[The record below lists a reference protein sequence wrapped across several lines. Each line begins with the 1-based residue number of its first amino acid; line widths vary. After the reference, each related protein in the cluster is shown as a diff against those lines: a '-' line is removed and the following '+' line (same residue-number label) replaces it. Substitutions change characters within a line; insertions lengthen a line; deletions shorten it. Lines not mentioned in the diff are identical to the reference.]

1 MSEID
6 IWQIVSIQLTKDSRQ
21 KLMFKFISTFRLQFL
36 IIATFIGLFILMS
49 QTHTN
54 EGTSRFQSV
63 VQTLTYPLQ
72 ASVNSVASTFKNL
85 WNSYIS
91 LIDVNEENKLLRQQL
106 LDIEEKMNQHIENSV
121 QFLRLRNQLLFAS
134 KKITDK
140 IFAEIIGESAD
151 NNHDIS
157 LINRGSNQLVQR
169 NYIVLRKEGLVGR
182 IQSVSPFQSSV
193 QLITDHR
200 SRVSSLI
207 QRNRIRGLIY
217 GTHKGLEMRQI
228 NQHANIKIGD
238 RVISS
243 GLGGLYPK
251 GLLIGWVKEIRRQEH
266 ELFKTAILD
275 SAVDFNQIEEVFV
288 IVPTKTDS
296 HLFIE

>member
-1 MSEID
+1 
-6 IWQIVSIQLTKDSRQ
+6 
-21 KLMFKFISTFRLQFL
+21 MFKFISTYRLQFL
-36 IIATFIGLFILMS
+36 ILATFIGLFMLMS
-49 QTHTN
+49 QTYSE
-54 EGTSRFQSV
+54 EGSSRFQTV
-63 VQTLTYPLQ
+63 VQTVTYPMQ
-72 ASVNSVASTFKNL
+72 VSVNSVASTFKNI
-85 WNSYIS
+85 WSSYIS
-91 LIDVNEENKLLRQQL
+91 LIDVNEENNRLRQQL
-106 LDIEEKMNQHIENSV
+106 QDMEEKMNQHIENSV
-121 QFLRLRNQLLFAS
+121 QFLRLRDQLLFAS
-134 KKITDK
+134 KKTKEK

-151 NNHDIS
+151 NTHDIS

-169 NYIVLRKEGLVGR
+169 NFIVIRKEGLVGR

-200 SRVSSLI
+200 NRVPALI

-217 GTHKGLEMRQI
+217 GTREGLEMRQI
-228 NQHANIKIGD
+228 NQHAIIKIGD

-251 GLLIGWVKEIRRQEH
+251 GLLIGWVNEIRHQKH

-288 IVPTKTDS
+288 IVPTKSDS
-296 HLFIE
+296 HLFID

>member
-1 MSEID
+1 
-6 IWQIVSIQLTKDSRQ
+6 
-21 KLMFKFISTFRLQFL
+21 MFKFISTFRLQFL

-91 LIDVNEENKLLRQQL
+91 LIDVNEENKLLREQL

-251 GLLIGWVKEIRRQEH
+251 GLLIGWVRKIRRQEH

>member
-1 MSEID
+1 
-6 IWQIVSIQLTKDSRQ
+6 
-21 KLMFKFISTFRLQFL
+21 MFKFISTFRLQFL
-36 IIATFIGLFILMS
+36 IIATFIGLFMLMS
-49 QTHTN
+49 ETHTN

-121 QFLRLRNQLLFAS
+121 QFLRLRDQLLFAS
-134 KKITDK
+134 KKLTEK

-169 NYIVLRKEGLVGR
+169 NYVVLRKEGLVGR

-193 QLITDHR
+193 QLIKDHR
-200 SRVSSLI
+200 SRVPALI

-217 GTHKGLEMRQI
+217 GTHEGLEMRQI

-251 GLLIGWVKEIRRQEH
+251 GLLIGWVKEIQHQKH
-266 ELFKTAILD
+266 ELFKTAIVD

-288 IVPTKTDS
+288 IVPSKTDS
-296 HLFIE
+296 HLFID

>member
-1 MSEID
+1 
-6 IWQIVSIQLTKDSRQ
+6 
-21 KLMFKFISTFRLQFL
+21 MFKFISTFRLQFL
-36 IIATFIGLFILMS
+36 IIATFIVLFMLMS
-49 QTHTN
+49 ESHTN

-251 GLLIGWVKEIRRQEH
+251 GLLIGWVKEIRRQKH

>member
-1 MSEID
+1 
-6 IWQIVSIQLTKDSRQ
+6 
-21 KLMFKFISTFRLQFL
+21 MFKFISTFRLQFL
-36 IIATFIGLFILMS
+36 IIATFIGLFMLMS

-134 KKITDK
+134 KKITEK

-251 GLLIGWVKEIRRQEH
+251 GLLIGWVKEIRHQKH

>member
-1 MSEID
+1 
-6 IWQIVSIQLTKDSRQ
+6 
-21 KLMFKFISTFRLQFL
+21 MFKFISTFRLQFL
-36 IIATFIGLFILMS
+36 IIATFIGLFMLMS
-49 QTHTN
+49 ETHSN

-72 ASVNSVASTFKNL
+72 ASVNSIASTFKNL
-85 WNSYIS
+85 WYSYIS

-106 LDIEEKMNQHIENSV
+106 LDMEEKMNQHIENSV

-134 KKITDK
+134 KKITEK

-169 NYIVLRKEGLVGR
+169 NYVVLRKEGLVGR

-200 SRVSSLI
+200 SRVSALI

-217 GTHKGLEMRQI
+217 GTHEGLEMRQI

-238 RVISS
+238 RIISS

-251 GLLIGWVKEIRRQEH
+251 GLLIGWVKEIRRQKH

-288 IVPTKTDS
+288 IVPSITDS

>member
-1 MSEID
+1 
-6 IWQIVSIQLTKDSRQ
+6 
-21 KLMFKFISTFRLQFL
+21 MFKFISTFRLQFL

-121 QFLRLRNQLLFAS
+121 QFLRLRNQLLFAR

-217 GTHKGLEMRQI
+217 GTHRGLEMRQI

-251 GLLIGWVKEIRRQEH
+251 GLLIGWVKEIRRQKH

>member
-1 MSEID
+1 
-6 IWQIVSIQLTKDSRQ
+6 
-21 KLMFKFISTFRLQFL
+21 MFKFISTFRLQFL

>member
-1 MSEID
+1 
-6 IWQIVSIQLTKDSRQ
+6 
-21 KLMFKFISTFRLQFL
+21 MFKFISTFRLQFL
-36 IIATFIGLFILMS
+36 IIATFIVLFMLMS
-49 QTHTN
+49 ESHTN

-121 QFLRLRNQLLFAS
+121 QFLRLRNQLLFAR

-193 QLITDHR
+193 QLITDRR

-251 GLLIGWVKEIRRQEH
+251 GLLIGWVKEIRRQKH

-288 IVPTKTDS
+288 IVPSKTDS

>member
-1 MSEID
+1 
-6 IWQIVSIQLTKDSRQ
+6 
-21 KLMFKFISTFRLQFL
+21 MFKFISTFRLQFL

-275 SAVDFNQIEEVFV
+275 SAVDFKQIEEVFV
-288 IVPTKTDS
+288 IVPSKTNS
-296 HLFIE
+296 HLFLE

>member
-1 MSEID
+1 
-6 IWQIVSIQLTKDSRQ
+6 
-21 KLMFKFISTFRLQFL
+21 MFKFISTFRLQFL
-36 IIATFIGLFILMS
+36 IIATFIGLFMLMS
-49 QTHTN
+49 ETHTN

-121 QFLRLRNQLLFAS
+121 QFLRLRDQLLFAS
-134 KKITDK
+134 KKLTEK

-169 NYIVLRKEGLVGR
+169 NFIVLRKEGLVGR

-228 NQHANIKIGD
+228 NKHANIKIGD

-251 GLLIGWVKEIRRQEH
+251 GLLIGWVKEIRRQKH

-288 IVPTKTDS
+288 IVPSITDS

>member
-1 MSEID
+1 
-6 IWQIVSIQLTKDSRQ
+6 
-21 KLMFKFISTFRLQFL
+21 MFKFISTFRLQFL
-36 IIATFIGLFILMS
+36 IIATFIGLFMLMS
-49 QTHTN
+49 ETHSN

-85 WNSYIS
+85 WYSYIS

-106 LDIEEKMNQHIENSV
+106 LDMEEKMNQHIENSV

-134 KKITDK
+134 KKITEK

-169 NYIVLRKEGLVGR
+169 NYVVLRKEGLVGR

-200 SRVSSLI
+200 SRVSALI

-217 GTHKGLEMRQI
+217 GTHEGLEMRQI

-238 RVISS
+238 RIISS

-251 GLLIGWVKEIRRQEH
+251 GLLIGWVKEIRRQKH

-275 SAVDFNQIEEVFV
+275 SAVDFKQIEEVFV
-288 IVPTKTDS
+288 IVPSITDS

>member
-1 MSEID
+1 
-6 IWQIVSIQLTKDSRQ
+6 
-21 KLMFKFISTFRLQFL
+21 MFKFINKYRLQFF
-36 IIATFIGLFILMS
+36 IIATFIALFMLMF
-49 QTHTN
+49 QTHAN

-63 VQTLTYPLQ
+63 VQTVTYPLQ
-72 ASVNSVASTFKNL
+72 GSVSSVASTFKNL
-85 WNSYIS
+85 WYSYIS
-91 LIDVNEENKLLRQQL
+91 LIDVNEDNKLLRRELQ
-106 LDIEEKMNQHIENSV
+106 DMEEKMNRHIENSV
-121 QFLRLRNQLLFAS
+121 QFLRLRDQLLFAS
-134 KKITDK
+134 KKIKEK
-140 IFAEIIGESAD
+140 IFAEIIGESVD

-157 LINRGSNQLVQR
+157 LINRGSNQLVQH
-169 NYIVLRKEGLVGR
+169 NYVVLRKEGLVGR

-200 SRVSSLI
+200 SRVSALI

-217 GTHKGLEMRQI
+217 GTHQGLEMRQI

-251 GLLIGWVKEIRRQEH
+251 GLLIGWVKEIRHQKH

-288 IVPTKTDS
+288 IVPSKTDS
-296 HLFIE
+296 HLFIN

>member
-1 MSEID
+1 
-6 IWQIVSIQLTKDSRQ
+6 
-21 KLMFKFISTFRLQFL
+21 MFKFISTFRLQFL
-36 IIATFIGLFILMS
+36 IIATFIGLFMLMS

-72 ASVNSVASTFKNL
+72 VSVNSVASAVKDL

-121 QFLRLRNQLLFAS
+121 QFLRLRDQLLFAS
-134 KKITDK
+134 KKITEK

-251 GLLIGWVKEIRRQEH
+251 GLLIGWVKEIRHQKH

-288 IVPTKTDS
+288 IVPSKTDS
-296 HLFIE
+296 HLFVD

>member
-1 MSEID
+1 
-6 IWQIVSIQLTKDSRQ
+6 
-21 KLMFKFISTFRLQFL
+21 MFKFFNTYRLQFF
-36 IIATFIGLFILMS
+36 IIATFIGLFMLMS
-49 QTHTN
+49 QTHSN

-63 VQTLTYPLQ
+63 VQTITYPLQ
-72 ASVNSVASTFKNL
+72 ASVNSIASTFKNL
-85 WNSYIS
+85 WYSYIS

-106 LDIEEKMNQHIENSV
+106 LDMEEKMNQHIENSV

-134 KKITDK
+134 KKITEK

-169 NYIVLRKEGLVGR
+169 NYVVLRKEGLVGR

-200 SRVSSLI
+200 SRVSALI

-217 GTHKGLEMRQI
+217 GTHEGLEMRQI

-238 RVISS
+238 RIISS

-251 GLLIGWVKEIRRQEH
+251 GLLIGWVKEIRHQKH

-275 SAVDFNQIEEVFV
+275 SAVDFKQIEEVFV
-288 IVPTKTDS
+288 IVPSITDS

>member
-1 MSEID
+1 
-6 IWQIVSIQLTKDSRQ
+6 
-21 KLMFKFISTFRLQFL
+21 MFKFISTFRLQFL

-121 QFLRLRNQLLFAS
+121 QFLRLRDQLLFAS

-251 GLLIGWVKEIRRQEH
+251 GLLIGWVRKIRRQEH

>member
-1 MSEID
+1 
-6 IWQIVSIQLTKDSRQ
+6 
-21 KLMFKFISTFRLQFL
+21 MFKFISTFRLQFL
-36 IIATFIGLFILMS
+36 IIATFIVLFMLMS
-49 QTHTN
+49 ESHTN

-121 QFLRLRNQLLFAS
+121 QFLRLRNQLLFAR

-200 SRVSSLI
+200 SRVSALI

-251 GLLIGWVKEIRRQEH
+251 GLLIGWVKEIRRQKH

-288 IVPTKTDS
+288 IVPSKTDS